1 MFNVMMFSS
10 FWAVQIF
17 IVKLGFIAGAKVLP
31 FQAGMFIAAFATVII
46 LLWTKTRSDFVH
58 LYKDRPRLFW
68 KLFLANATQSGL
80 GTCFSVIGIALTDAI
95 NAGFLFKLTVVT
107 TTFFAWLLLKEKM
120 SWTKVVV
127 IIIMLSGAYLLT
139 TKGQTLYPKIG
150 DLFILGA
157 CFSWSLGNVMVRKI
171 LRDHPVKPDVVTIQ
185 KPAAG
190 LPVFL
195 GLLGFSVFFPEKL
208 GNLSQILA
216 CCEFSPAVMPY
227 ALLSGFCLA
236 MAWIFLY
243 RTLKISTASYL
254 TLMSMVTPIL
264 VSVLAI
270 SFLGERFVWVQVLG
284 AVMILLSGL
293 AIYFSDIVKK

>member
-1 MFNVMMFSS
+1 M
-10 FWAVQIF
+10 
-17 IVKLGFIAGAKVLP
+17 VLP
-31 FQAGMFIAAFATVII
+31 FQAGMFIAAFATLII
-46 LLWTKTRSDFVH
+46 LLWSKTKSDLLH
-58 LYKDRPRLFW
+58 LYKDQPRLFW
-68 KLFLANATQSGL
+68 NLFLANAIQSGL
-80 GTCFSVIGIALTDAI
+80 GTCLSIIGIALTDAI
-95 NAGFLFKLTVVT
+95 NAGFLVKLTVVT
-107 TTFFAWLLLKEKM
+107 TTLFAWLFLKEKM

-139 TKGQTLYPKIG
+139 TKGQTLYPRIG

-157 CFSWSLGNVMVRKI
+157 CFSWSLGNVMVRKA
-171 LRDHPVKPDVVTIQ
+171 LKDHPIKPDVVTIQ
-185 KPAAG
+185 KLTAA

-208 GNLSQILA
+208 WGLSQVLA
-216 CCEFSPAVMPY
+216 CCEFSPNLMPY

-236 MAWIFLY
+236 MAWIYVY

-264 VSVLAI
+264 VSILAI
-270 SFLGERFVWVQVLG
+270 SFLGERFEWVQIIG
-284 AVMILLSGL
+284 AAMILLSGL

>member
-1 MFNVMMFSS
+1 MSVGKPKVDKLIKNLRLSPLFNVMMFSS

-17 IVKLGFIAGAKVLP
+17 VVKLGFIAGAMVLP
-31 FQAGMFIAAFATVII
+31 FQAGMFFAAFATVII
-46 LLWTKTRSDFVH
+46 LLWAKTRSDFVQ

-80 GTCFSVIGIALTDAI
+80 GSCLSIIGIALTDAI

-107 TTFFAWLLLKEKM
+107 TTLFAWLLLKEKM
-120 SWTKVVV
+120 SWTKVIV

-139 TKGQTLYPKIG
+139 TKGQALYPKIG

-171 LRDHPVKPDVVTIQ
+171 LKDHPVKPDVVTIQ

-208 GNLSQILA
+208 GSLSQILA
-216 CCEFSPAVMPY
+216 CCQFAPAFLPY

-236 MAWIFLY
+236 
-243 RTLKISTASYL
+243 TA
-254 TLMSMVTPIL
+254 
-264 VSVLAI
+264 
-270 SFLGERFVWVQVLG
+270 
-284 AVMILLSGL
+284 
-293 AIYFSDIVKK
+293 